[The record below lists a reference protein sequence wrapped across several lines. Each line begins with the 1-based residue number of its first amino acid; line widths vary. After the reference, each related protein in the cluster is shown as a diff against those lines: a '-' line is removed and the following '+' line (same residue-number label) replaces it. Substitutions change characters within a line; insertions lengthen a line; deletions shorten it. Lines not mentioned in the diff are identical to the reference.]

1 MDIIIINIP
10 RYIGF
15 LEYLKIPDVT
25 SLLVSSNL
33 IGLIVVFDFMNC
45 STGFIKIS
53 IPTERIKID
62 IGSWNGMWI
71 KSIFFDE
78 KKIEIIKIKTIS
90 GGGIFI
96 ILLL

>member
-25 SLLVSSNL
+25 SLLVSL
-33 IGLIVVFDFMNC
+33 KWIGLIVVFDFMNC

-62 IGSWNGMWI
+62 IGNWNGMWI
-71 KSIFFDE
+71 KSIFVDE
-78 KKIEIIKIKTIS
+78 
-90 GGGIFI
+90 
-96 ILLL
+96 